1 MNSAILLI
9 AVFAIFAGLGLT
21 IYSLFRVSSTLRL
34 ADAQRQLQAGNET
47 LLLEARLRELAAAQ
61 SEIAGRFS
69 QAIESQSKS
78 QSDLSRAVNERLES
92 LDKRLSENLKET
104 GAKTAETLGGLQA
117 RLTVIDE
124 AQKNIASLSGQVV
137 GLQEILSDKQAR
149 GAFGQDRME
158 GIVSDQLPPSLYEFQ
173 ATLSNG
179 NRPDCVIRIPNV
191 AGVLVIDS
199 KFPLEAYEEMRNA
212 AGDDQ
217 RKLAMAR
224 VRAAVQK
231 HVKDITDRYLI
242 PGETHSP
249 ALMFV
254 PSESVY
260 AELHASFPD
269 VIQKARRAQVL
280 IVSPHVFML
289 AINTIQTIV
298 KDARMR
304 EQANLIQ
311 NEVGALLQDVNRL
324 AERIGNLRQHFER
337 TNKDIGEIE
346 TSMRKIAGR
355 AASIEA
361 VELTADAKP
370 EPKHEPPRLAAS
382 N

>member
-1 MNSAILLI
+1 MPSWVFFSAVAAIL
-9 AVFAIFAGLGLT
+9 AGLGLV
-21 IYSLFRVSSTLRL
+21 IYALFRVLRHFESGK
-34 ADAQRQLQAGNET
+34 QAEAVSDT
-47 LLLEARLRELAAAQ
+47 LLENKLRELAAAQ

-78 QSDLSRAVNERLES
+78 QSDLQRAVSERLES
-92 LDKRLSENLKET
+92 LDKRLGENLKESA
-104 GAKTAETLGGLQA
+104 AKTAETLGGLQA

-124 AQKNIASLSGQVV
+124 AQKNIASLSTQVV

-158 GIVSDQLPPSLYEFQ
+158 GIVSDQLPPPLYEFQ

-179 NRPDCVIRIPNV
+179 NRPDCIIRIPNV
-191 AGVLVIDS
+191 GGVLVIDS
-199 KFPLEAYEEMRNA
+199 KFPLEAYEEMKNA
-212 AGDDQ
+212 GGEDQ
-217 RKLAMAR
+217 RKMAMAR
-224 VRAAVQK
+224 LRVAVQK
-231 HVKDITDRYLI
+231 HVKDITERYLI
-242 PGETHSP
+242 PGETHTP

-254 PSESVY
+254 PSESIY

-269 VIQKARRAQVL
+269 LIQKARRAQVL

-289 AINTIQTIV
+289 AINTIQTLV

-311 NEVGALLQDVNRL
+311 NEVGALLLDVNRL
-324 AERIGNLRQHFER
+324 AERIANLRQHFER

-346 TSMRKIAGR
+346 TSMRKITGR
-355 AASIEA
+355 AASIES
-361 VELTADAKP
+361 VELSPESKP
-370 EPKHEPPRLAAS
+370 VPKPEPPRLAAS

>member
-1 MNSAILLI
+1 MQSWMILSAVAAIL
-9 AVFAIFAGLGLT
+9 AGIGLT
-21 IYSLFRVSSTLRL
+21 IYSLLRVLRQL
-34 ADAQRQLQAGNET
+34 ESQRQVQTGSEA
-47 LLLEARLRELAAAQ
+47 LLLESKLRELAAAQ
-61 SEIAGRFS
+61 NEIAGRFS

-78 QSDLSRAVNERLES
+78 QSDLQHAVSERLES
-92 LDKRLSENLKET
+92 LDKRLGESLKDT
-104 GAKTAETLGGLQA
+104 AAKTAETLGGLQA

-137 GLQEILSDKQAR
+137 SLQEILSDKQAR
-149 GAFGQDRME
+149 GAFGQERME
-158 GIVSDQLPPSLYEFQ
+158 GIVSDQLPPPLYEFQ

-179 NRPDCVIRIPNV
+179 NRPDCIIRIPNV

-199 KFPLEAYEEMRNA
+199 KFPLEAFEEMRNA
-212 AGDDQ
+212 GGDDQ

-224 VRAAVQK
+224 MRAAVLK
-231 HVKDITDRYLI
+231 HVKDITERYLI
-242 PGETHSP
+242 PGETYPP

-269 VIQKARRAQVL
+269 IIQKARRAQVL

-289 AINTIQTIV
+289 AINTIQTLV

-324 AERIGNLRQHFER
+324 AERIGNLKQHFER

-346 TSMRKIAGR
+346 TSMRKITGR

-361 VELTADAKP
+361 VEL
-370 EPKHEPPRLAAS
+370 
-382 N
+382 